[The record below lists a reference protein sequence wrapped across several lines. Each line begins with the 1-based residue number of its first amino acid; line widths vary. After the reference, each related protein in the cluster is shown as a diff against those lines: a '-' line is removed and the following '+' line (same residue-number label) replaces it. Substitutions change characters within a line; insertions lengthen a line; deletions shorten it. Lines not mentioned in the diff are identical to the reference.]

1 NTGVLLKTDIRVAR
15 RAGADPQIEELNVG
29 EAAEPQGRGTG
40 ATVTDI
46 DGDGELDLLVAHGE
60 SASQPIS
67 VFKVTQGSSNHWLR
81 VIPRTR
87 FGSFARGA
95 RVTAYTNQSGAL
107 TRIIDGGSGYLCEME
122 PVAHF
127 GLGKDEVTVVEVYWP
142 DGRSVARPLQP
153 GDMNSVMEIGYPKE
167 GEESVLT
174 PESQCGEG
182 FFVKNGRCAGM

>member
-127 GLGKDEVTVVEVYWP
+127 GLGNFLFT
-142 DGRSVARPLQP
+142 SHLRP
-153 GDMNSVMEIGYPKE
+153 NPKW
-167 GEESVLT
+167 T
-174 PESQCGEG
+174 PRPYILCTCRDLRGFNRCSQYDNCSNFPSG
-182 FFVKNGRCAGM
+182 